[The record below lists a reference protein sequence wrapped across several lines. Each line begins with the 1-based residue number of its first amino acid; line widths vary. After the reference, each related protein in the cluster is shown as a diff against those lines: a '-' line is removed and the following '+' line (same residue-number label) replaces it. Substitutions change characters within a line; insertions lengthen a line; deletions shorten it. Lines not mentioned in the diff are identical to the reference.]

1 MKPFHLVH
9 GLALALAALLLT
21 LPATL
26 ASPQDDAAID
36 ATPFEFAVIGDFP
49 YSVADAR
56 SMPRLVAAIR
66 DDPGVEFVVHLGDT
80 HGRGESAGCSDAL
93 FRQRL
98 DQMLGIERPVVLTPG
113 DNDWSDCD
121 GSEGSPLERLEAFR
135 TLFFADP
142 HTTTSRERRR
152 LTRSR
157 WASAALA

>member
-1 MKPFHLVH
+1 MKPFHLAQ
-9 GLALALAALLLT
+9 GLALPLAALLLA
-21 LPATL
+21 LNATV
-26 ASPQDDAAID
+26 ASAQDDAAID

-80 HGRGESAGCSDAL
+80 PGRGESPGCSDAL

-98 DQMLGIERPVVLTPG
+98 DQLLGLERPLVLTPG

-121 GSEGSPLERLEAFR
+121 GSEGSAIARC
-135 TLFFADP
+135 
-142 HTTTSRERRR
+142 S
-152 LTRSR
+152 
-157 WASAALA
+157 